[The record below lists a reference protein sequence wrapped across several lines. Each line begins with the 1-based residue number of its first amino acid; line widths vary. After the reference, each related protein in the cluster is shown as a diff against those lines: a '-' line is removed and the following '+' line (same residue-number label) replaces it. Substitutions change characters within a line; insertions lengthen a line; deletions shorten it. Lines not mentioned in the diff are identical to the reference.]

1 MNNKITYALD
11 FETFYSNDCSIRTLG
26 PLGYFSHHE
35 FDAYMVSVVGDN
47 GYEFVGHPSEFDWG
61 LLADNIVLSHNASF
75 DQTLYKYGISHNWW
89 PTCEIF
95 AWHCTADLAAY
106 CGLPRN
112 LAGSAEKAL
121 GIKPDK
127 STRDNM
133 KGKRWENMTPEF
145 QKEVS
150 EYALVD
156 SRLCLQLWQAKGDS
170 WPEHEREISRVN
182 REALQRGIPID
193 LEELKLAQERV
204 KKYLFDAESN
214 IPWLG
219 EKPTLSRKAFN
230 EECRNMGIEPPAS
243 LAKTNAEAQ
252 DWIKEHGVKYKWI
265 QAVSE
270 WRRINSLL
278 KKLEAIDNA
287 TMPDGRYYGNIMY
300 FGAHT
305 GRFSGGGGNF
315 NLQNLPRKEMFG
327 ADLRKLIAAPNGKK
341 LVVVDLSQIEV
352 RTLLW
357 LAKDWDMLS
366 VVEKSA
372 DIYEAFAISFGMWE
386 AEKGAL
392 RDNDP
397 DTRNLVKAIVLGA
410 GFMAGPKAFS
420 ATYGYSEEDSKAAI
434 DLYRGKMT
442 KVVELWKTLKEDL
455 SNNTMMAEHN
465 AKRIAHTAELPLR
478 KINYGLI
485 QHVKKGR
492 HGFPEWIATIVK
504 HSKDVHVRLWQ
515 GLITEN
521 LAQALARD
529 IFADILVRLD
539 AAGYKLLFHVH
550 DEVILEVEAEN
561 ASEALEDVVKIM
573 SEPPPWI
580 PDIPLSAEGSVLTHY
595 EK

>member
-1 MNNKITYALD
+1 MNTQITYALD
-11 FETFYSNDCSIRTLG
+11 YETFYSNACSIRTLG

-47 GYEFVGHPSEFDWG
+47 GYEFVGHPKDFDWDKLIG
-61 LLADNIVLSHNASF
+61 NVVLAHNASF
-75 DQTLYKYGISHNWW
+75 DETLYKYGCKQGWW
-89 PTCEIF
+89 PEVKYDK
-95 AWHCTADLAAY
+95 WHCTADLAAY
-106 CGLPRN
+106 CGIPRN
-112 LAGSAEKAL
+112 LAGAADYAL

-133 KGKRWENMTPEF
+133 KGKLWETMTPEF
-145 QKEVS
+145 QAEVS

-156 SRLCLQLWQAKGDS
+156 SRLCLQLWQEIGDK

-193 LEELKLAQERV
+193 QEELKTAQERV

-230 EECRNMGIEPPAS
+230 DECRKMGIEPPAS

-252 DWIKEHGVKYKWI
+252 EWIKEHGQKYKWI

-287 TMPDGRYYGNIMY
+287 TMADGRYYGNIMY

-327 ADLRKLIAAPNGKK
+327 ADLRKLICAPEGKK

-357 LAKDWDMLS
+357 LAEDWDMLKT
-366 VVEKSA
+366 VEKSD
-372 DIYEAFAISFGMWE
+372 DIYEAFAVEFGKWDPK
-386 AEKGAL
+386 KGAM
-392 RDNDP
+392 RDKDP
-397 DTRNLVKAIVLGA
+397 ELRNLIKAIVLGA
-410 GFMAGPKAFS
+410 GFMAGSKAFS
-420 ATYGYSEEDSKAAI
+420 ATYGYSEKDSQEAI
-434 DLYRGKMT
+434 DLYRGKMK
-442 KVVELWKTLKEDL
+442 KVVRLWKSL
-455 SNNTMMAEHN
+455 AENLNGYYSIGGDHN
-465 AKRIAHTAELPLR
+465 CNKKDHCESLPLR
-478 KINYGLI
+478 DICYG
-485 QHVKKGR
+485 QPKKVKGKYGYMENLTSIIKNSR
-492 HGFPEWIATIVK
+492 PVG
-504 HSKDVHVRLWQ
+504 VRIWQ

-521 LAQALARD
+521 LAQGLARD
-529 IFADILVRLD
+529 VFADILVRLEKV
-539 AAGYKLLFHVH
+539 GYELLFHVH
-550 DEVILEVEAEN
+550 DEVIIEVNEEN
-561 ASEALEDVVKIM
+561 ASEALEDVIRIM
-573 SEPPPWI
+573 SEPPKWI
-580 PDIPLSAEGSVLTHY
+580 PNIPLSAEGSVLKHY

>member
-1 MNNKITYALD
+1 MTKPQITFALD
-11 FETFYSNDCSIRTLG
+11 FETFYSKTCSITTLG

-47 GYEFVGHPSEFDWG
+47 GYEFVGHPKDFEWDMLTG
-61 LLADNIVLSHNASF
+61 NIVLSHNASF
-75 DQTLYKYGISHNWW
+75 DQTLYKYGITQGWW
-89 PTCEIF
+89 PSVEYA
-95 AWHCTADLAAY
+95 AWHCTADMAAY
-106 CGLPRN
+106 KGIPRN
-112 LAGSAEKAL
+112 LAGAAKYAL
-121 GIKPDK
+121 GIEPDK

-133 KGKRWENMTPEF
+133 RGKRWETMTPEF

-150 EYALVD
+150 DYAIVD
-156 SRLCLQLWQAKGDS
+156 SELCLKLWQELSPD
-170 WPEHEREISRVN
+170 WPEHEREISRTN

-193 LEELKLAQERV
+193 LDELRDAKERV
-204 KKYLFDAESN
+204 KQYLFDAESN

-252 DWIKEHGVKYKWI
+252 DWIKKHGVKYKWI

-327 ADLRKLIAAPNGKK
+327 ADLRKLIKAPEGKK

-357 LAKDWDMLS
+357 LAGDRKMLD

-372 DIYEAFAISFGMWE
+372 DIYEAFAISFDMWK
-386 AEKGAL
+386 AEDGSL

-410 GFMAGPKAFS
+410 GFMAGPKAFAS
-420 ATYGYSEEDSKAAI
+420 TYGYSEDDAADSI
-434 DLYRGKMT
+434 DLYRANMP
-442 KVVELWKTLKEDL
+442 KVVNYW
-455 SNNTMMAEHN
+455 
-465 AKRIAHTAELPLR
+465 KRIRKRIGKYDILKNPKAILKPYIEELPLR
-478 KINYGLI
+478 NMNYGI
-485 QHVKKGR
+485 PEVAKGKY
-492 HGFPEWIATIVK
+492 GYDEFTVTIIK
-504 HSKDVHVRLWQ
+504 HSKPVKVRIWQ

-521 LAQALARD
+521 LAQGLARD

-539 AAGYKLLFHVH
+539 KLKYKLLFHVH
-550 DEVILEVEAEN
+550 DEVILEVPEDG
-561 ASEALEDVVKIM
+561 ASETLEDVIRIM
-573 SEPPPWI
+573 GSPPSWI
-580 PDIPLSAEGSVLTHY
+580 PDIPLAAEGSVLTHY

>member
-1 MNNKITYALD
+1 MNTQITYALD
-11 FETFYSNDCSIRTLG
+11 YETFYSNACSIRTLG

-47 GYEFVGHPSEFDWG
+47 GYEFVGHPKDFDWDKLIG
-61 LLADNIVLSHNASF
+61 NVVLAHNASF
-75 DQTLYKYGISHNWW
+75 DETLYKYGCKQGWW
-89 PTCEIF
+89 PEVKYDK
-95 AWHCTADLAAY
+95 WHCTADLAAY
-106 CGLPRN
+106 CGIPRN
-112 LAGSAEKAL
+112 LAGAADYAL

-133 KGKRWENMTPEF
+133 KGKLWETMTPEF
-145 QKEVS
+145 QAEVS

-156 SRLCLQLWQAKGDS
+156 SRLCLQLWQKIGDK

-193 LEELKLAQERV
+193 QEELKTAQERV

-230 EECRNMGIEPPAS
+230 DECRKMGIEPPAS

-252 DWIKEHGVKYKWI
+252 EWIKEHGQKYKWI

-287 TMPDGRYYGNIMY
+287 TMADGRYYGNIMY

-327 ADLRKLIAAPNGKK
+327 ADLRKLICAPEGKK

-357 LAKDWDMLS
+357 LAEDWDMLKT
-366 VVEKSA
+366 VEKSD
-372 DIYEAFAISFGMWE
+372 DIYEAFAVEFGKWDPK
-386 AEKGAL
+386 KGAM
-392 RDNDP
+392 RNEDP
-397 DTRNLVKAIVLGA
+397 ELRNLIKAIVLGA
-410 GFMAGPKAFS
+410 GFMAGSKAFS
-420 ATYGYSEEDSKAAI
+420 ATYGYSEEDSQEAI
-434 DLYRGKMT
+434 DLYRGKMK
-442 KVVELWKTLKEDL
+442 KVVRLWKSLADNL
-455 SNNTMMAEHN
+455 NGYYSIGGDHN
-465 AKRIAHTAELPLR
+465 CNKKDHCESLPLR
-478 KINYGLI
+478 DICYG
-485 QHVKKGR
+485 QPKKVKGKYGYMENLTSIIKNSR
-492 HGFPEWIATIVK
+492 PVG
-504 HSKDVHVRLWQ
+504 VRIWQ

-521 LAQALARD
+521 LAQGLARD
-529 IFADILVRLD
+529 VFADILVRLEKV
-539 AAGYKLLFHVH
+539 GYELLFHVH
-550 DEVILEVEAEN
+550 DEVIIEVNDEN
-561 ASEALEDVVKIM
+561 ASEALEDVIRIM
-573 SEPPPWI
+573 SEPPKWI
-580 PDIPLSAEGSVLTHY
+580 PNIPLSAEGSVLKHY